1 MESLKKKTEN
11 LSQRFFESQSQSQ
24 CDIWWFNVQIKTA
37 CWTEE
42 RTIDLQLQIL
52 HNRVVS
58 NVFF

>member
-1 MESLKKKTEN
+1 MESLKKK
-11 LSQRFFESQSQSQ
+11 QRTFPRGFFESQSQSQ